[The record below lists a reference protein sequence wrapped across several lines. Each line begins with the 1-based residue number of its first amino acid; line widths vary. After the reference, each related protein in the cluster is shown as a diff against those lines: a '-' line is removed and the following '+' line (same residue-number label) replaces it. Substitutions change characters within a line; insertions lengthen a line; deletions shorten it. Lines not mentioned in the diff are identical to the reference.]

1 MTEPLEVYIRAL
13 IGPDDAHLT
22 DVLSAFVP
30 RRIRRNE
37 VLLQAVDVCQHC
49 YFVAKGCLQVFTL
62 TDAGEE
68 STRDFVFENNW
79 LTDIYGFSR
88 QQPATEHFRAVE
100 PSVVLAIHR
109 EHFGQLQE
117 QVPQFERI
125 YRQII
130 ELSFTN
136 AVYRVNTLISFD
148 APGRVQW
155 LMQHQPKILSRL
167 SNRLV
172 ASYLGISPE
181 TLSRIKTKL

>member
-13 IGPDDAHLT
+13 IGPDDTHLT

-37 VLLQAVDVCQHC
+37 VLLEAGEVCQYC
-49 YFVAKGCLQVFTL
+49 YFVVKGCLQVSTL

-88 QQPATEHFRAVE
+88 QKPATEYFRAVE

-109 EHFGQLQE
+109 EHFSRLQE

-136 AVYRVNTLISFD
+136 AVYRVNTFISFD
-148 APGRVQW
+148 APGRVRW
-155 LMQHQPKILSRL
+155 LMHSTSPKLSHGSQTGWLRRT
-167 SNRLV
+167 SAFR
-172 ASYLGISPE
+172 P
-181 TLSRIKTKL
+181 KP